1 MWRDLGGS
9 GGIWAVSGACPASIS
24 ADPSPRAISAQLRG
38 MGTPWGSQH
47 ISWCVSAISHLPA
60 SHLGQTCRTPQDS
73 NPEQGNGCHH
83 SAQVSLARWLWGT
96 CTSSSATDM
105 AAAVQE
111 LWHSAPLSAWG
122 SIQST
127 ASIHP
132 ICKQKMVWHWC
143 PKKCSWMP
151 FKQINT

>member
-9 GGIWAVSGACPASIS
+9 GGIWAAFGGCPAPSS
-24 ADPSPRAISAQLRG
+24 ADPSPRAISAQPRG

-47 ISWCVSAISHLPA
+47 ISWGVSAISHLPA
-60 SHLGQTCRTPQDS
+60 SHSGQTCRTPQDPNS
-73 NPEQGNGCHH
+73 EQGNGCHH
-83 SAQVSLARWLWGT
+83 SAQVSLARWLLGT
-96 CTSSSATDM
+96 RHGNSCADTVTLSSLVSLG
-105 AAAVQE
+105 Q
-111 LWHSAPLSAWG
+111 H
-122 SIQST
+122 QST

-132 ICKQKMVWHWC
+132 ICKQKVVWHWC